1 MKSDVVCRSVFIV
14 DESPCV
20 LAGIK
25 SMIGTEKDL
34 KVVGAAETGRA
45 AIEGIRR
52 AEPDLIV
59 MDLFVPDMG
68 GIDLLKELHAQ
79 FPVTRT
85 LVLTFKE
92 DTALM
97 EQAIGAGASG
107 YVTKRSTEPEMMHAI
122 RAVLSGGVYLEPKIA
137 GSFIMAPAV
146 AADAS
151 ESILSDRE
159 FEVIK
164 LVAKGFMNKEVSS
177 ALSLSVK
184 TVETYRARA
193 MAKLGLGT
201 RAKIV
206 ELALR
211 EGWMN

>member
-1 MKSDVVCRSVFIV
+1 MRSDVVCKSIFII

-25 SMIGTEKDL
+25 AMIGKDKAL
-34 KVVGAAETGRA
+34 KVIGSAETGRS

-52 AEPDLIV
+52 VEPDLIM
-59 MDLFVPDMG
+59 MDLSLPDMD
-68 GIDLLKELHAQ
+68 GIDLIKKLHKQ
-79 FPVTRT
+79 FTVART

-92 DTALM
+92 DPALM
-97 EQAIGAGASG
+97 EQAINAGASG
-107 YVTKRSTEPEMMHAI
+107 FATKKSTEPDMMHAI
-122 RAVLSGGVYLEPKIA
+122 KAVLSGGVYLEPKIA
-137 GSFIMAPAV
+137 GRFILTPA
-146 AADAS
+146 AAGDAGKTPLS
-151 ESILSDRE
+151 ERE
-159 FEVIK
+159 LEVIK
-164 LVAKGFMNKEVSS
+164 LVAKGFMNKEVST
-177 ALSLSVK
+177 ALSISIK